1 MSSYQLSTVN
11 YRVDAIPDPFVAL
24 KQLNA
29 NDITFVVRAWVVGKD
44 YWDVF
49 FVMQE
54 RFYTELPQKGFTF
67 AYPHIELV
75 KNEK

>member
-1 MSSYQLSTVN
+1 M
-11 YRVDAIPDPFVAL
+11 DAIPDPFVAL

-54 RFYTELPQKGFTF
+54 RFYTELPTKGFTF